1 MLAGEPYR
9 ADDAELVSD
18 RRHCQEILR
27 NFNNRPEQELATSG
41 LGRIFGSVGEKT
53 FIQTPFICDYGYNIS
68 IGTDSFINYGGVV
81 LDVARVSIGD
91 QVRIATGV
99 HIVTAEHPLDP
110 VERRAGV
117 ELARPVTIGDG
128 VWIGSGAVIC
138 PGVTIGENS
147 VIGAGSIVTAD
158 IEAGVLA
165 VGNPCRVVRK
175 L

>member
-53 FIQTPFICDYGYNIS
+53 FIETPFICDYGYNIS

-99 HIVTAEHPLDP
+99 HIVTAEHPLEAAASTPASVGGAAASRPASRASAGP
-110 VERRAGV
+110 VSNWH
-117 ELARPVTIGDG
+117 AR
-128 VWIGSGAVIC
+128 
-138 PGVTIGENS
+138 
-147 VIGAGSIVTAD
+147 
-158 IEAGVLA
+158 
-165 VGNPCRVVRK
+165 
-175 L
+175 

>member
-1 MLAGEPYR
+1 MTTSPQTLQHTFDVLIVG
-9 ADDAELVSD
+9 
-18 RRHCQEILR
+18 
-27 NFNNRPEQELATSG
+27 SG

-53 FIQTPFICDYGYNIS
+53 FIETPFICDYGYNIS